1 MMRLA
6 VNTYFFGVLVSLILL
21 GCSSGSEVNT
31 GDNEFKNGNFKSAVA
46 GYSENLKTKPNDYH
60 LYYGRGRSYQELGK
74 LVEAQADFERALA
87 LEPTN
92 FQALLG
98 MSNLQLERKNYASA
112 LLYATKAEEIPGAPA
127 LASLLKGRALHQI
140 GLPEE
145 ALKAYGIAIQ
155 LDKNFGQAYFNR
167 ALLKIALKRNKQ
179 ACEDFKL
186 AMVLEYPG
194 AEESFQKYCN

>member
-6 VNTYFFGVLVSLILL
+6 VNTFFFGVLVSLILL

-87 LEPTN
+87 IEPTN

>member
-6 VNTYFFGVLVSLILL
+6 VNTYFFGILVSLILV

>member
-1 MMRLA
+1 M
-6 VNTYFFGVLVSLILL
+6 

>member
-1 MMRLA
+1 MRL
-6 VNTYFFGVLVSLILL
+6 VVIKYFTGVLVSLILV
-21 GCSSGSEVNT
+21 GCTSRSEVNT
-31 GDNEFKNGNFKSAVA
+31 GDSEFKNGNFKSAVA
-46 GYSENLKTKPNDYH
+46 GYSESLKTKPNDFD
-60 LYYGRGRSYQELGK
+60 LYYGRGRSYQEMGK
-74 LVEAQADFERALA
+74 MVEAQADFERALA
-87 LEPTN
+87 IEPSN

-127 LASLLKGRALHQI
+127 LASLLKWRALHQI
-140 GLPEE
+140 GLPED
-145 ALKAYGIAIQ
+145 ALKAYGTAIQ

-167 ALLKIALKRNKQ
+167 ALLKIALKRNKL

-194 AEESFQKYCN
+194 AEESYQKYCK

>member
-6 VNTYFFGVLVSLILL
+6 VNTYFFGILVSLILL

>member
-1 MMRLA
+1 MKLTFI
-6 VNTYFFGVLVSLILL
+6 NYISGLLVSLILV
-21 GCSSGSEVNT
+21 GCSSGSEVNR
-31 GDNEFKNGNFKSAVA
+31 GDNEFKNGDFKSAVA
-46 GYSENLKTKPNDYH
+46 GYSEILKTNPNDFDS
-60 LYYGRGRSYQELGK
+60 YYGRGRSYQNMGK
-74 LVEAQADFERALA
+74 LVEAQADFERALS

-98 MSNLQLERKNYASA
+98 LANLQLERKNYASA
-112 LLYATKAEEIPGAPA
+112 LLHATKAEEIPGAPA

-140 GLPEE
+140 GLPED
-145 ALKAYGIAIQ
+145 ALKAYGTAIQ

-167 ALLKIALKRNKQ
+167 ALLKIALKRNKL

-194 AEESFQKYCN
+194 AVESYQKYCK

>member
-1 MMRLA
+1 MRL
-6 VNTYFFGVLVSLILL
+6 VVIKYFTGVLVSLILL

>member
-6 VNTYFFGVLVSLILL
+6 VNTYFFGVLVSLILV

>member
-6 VNTYFFGVLVSLILL
+6 VNTYFFGILVSLILM

-87 LEPTN
+87 IEPTN